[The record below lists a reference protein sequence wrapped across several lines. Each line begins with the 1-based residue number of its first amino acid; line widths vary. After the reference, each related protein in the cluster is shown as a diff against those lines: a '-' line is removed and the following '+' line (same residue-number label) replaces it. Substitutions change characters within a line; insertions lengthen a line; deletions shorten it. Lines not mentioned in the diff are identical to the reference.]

1 MTPDKDPGWKP
12 ALKRG
17 PRYLIPFAWLG
28 SRPRRPYD
36 LLALRELHVAMVC
49 SLLLLLI
56 AFSFIAGAG
65 RKLLVWGWLVLIASA
80 ALALYRIW
88 KWERRLELAT
98 DEMMAARRYAL
109 AYFVRLGM
117 AMTPS
122 LASFALFILVGGGPE
137 VYLLGVTISEVL
149 LWRIAPS
156 RSNLAR
162 LTSRYHALG
171 KNIDMTRALI
181 MQGPPRDAW
190 E

>member
-1 MTPDKDPGWKP
+1 MTPDRDPGWKP
-12 ALKRG
+12 ALSRG
-17 PRYLIPFAWLG
+17 PRFLIPFAWLG

-36 LLALRELHVAMVC
+36 LLALRELLVAMVC
-49 SLLLLLI
+49 SLLLLI

-65 RKLLVWGWLVLIASA
+65 RQLLAWGWLVLIASA

-98 DEMMAARRYAL
+98 DEAMAARRYAL

-122 LASFALFILVGGGPE
+122 LASFALLILVGGGPE

-171 KNIDMTRALI
+171 KNIDMTRALN
-181 MQGPPRDAW
+181 MQGPPQDGR